1 MAIGKKY
8 SESVDITWTDLGKP
22 GYIDSGLNTENRVTG
37 RQAVL

>member
-22 GYIDSGLNTENRVTG
+22 GYIDSGLNPENRVTG